1 MFVVF
6 MGKLKGSFYV
16 LLCSVS
22 PPQIPDLSPSV
33 PGRRQ
38 RHSSELRAETVTVG
52 RMTRRTPLRPLRSRL
67 RAPTHGAR
75 RFPPRPPAL
84 RPRCH
89 AYPVTG
95 APALPR
101 RAPSA
106 PPRPEVSDLI
116 PAGPVSLTSCSLPRA
131 GRILLAGSLES
142 QRDYPLGVL
151 VLECQWFRRC
161 RL

>member
-1 MFVVF
+1 
-6 MGKLKGSFYV
+6 
-16 LLCSVS
+16 
-22 PPQIPDLSPSV
+22 
-33 PGRRQ
+33 
-38 RHSSELRAETVTVG
+38 
-52 RMTRRTPLRPLRSRL
+52 MTRRTPLRPAPLRSRL

-106 PPRPEVSDLI
+106 PPRPENL
-116 PAGPVSLTSCSLPRA
+116 LP
-131 GRILLAGSLES
+131 IYQLS
-142 QRDYPLGVL
+142 
-151 VLECQWFRRC
+151 
-161 RL
+161 